1 MLPDLVLHLVLLR
14 RFQLPINLR
23 FIMVENY
30 FPFLPK
36 ERAPFLTPMDVGEG
50 MNYQSAIAL
59 FHHIPIG
66 NNNSEEEEMIKDGD
80 SAFVLCLRKEGRKV
94 HAMIGRGNYIAWGI
108 DKRIVFIQKE
118 VLYVDSKMVM
128 LSLDA
133 GEACDQK
140 NIQKMKHFYRKW
152 ILVALD
158 GVGYFSTRGWS
169 FDDFTVT

>member
-1 MLPDLVLHLVLLR
+1 MSANWILHLALLR
-14 RFQLPINLR
+14 RFQLPIDLR
-23 FIMVENY
+23 FIIIEDY

-50 MNYQSAIAL
+50 MKYQSAIAL

-66 NNNSEEEEMIKDGD
+66 NNNSEEEMIKDGD

-94 HAMIGRGNYIAWGI
+94 HAMIGRGKYIAWGI
-108 DKRIVFIQKE
+108 DKHIIFIQKE
-118 VLYVDSKMVM
+118 VLYVNSKMVM

-140 NIQKMKHFYRKW
+140 NIQKMKDFYRKW

-169 FDDFTVT
+169 FDDDFTVI